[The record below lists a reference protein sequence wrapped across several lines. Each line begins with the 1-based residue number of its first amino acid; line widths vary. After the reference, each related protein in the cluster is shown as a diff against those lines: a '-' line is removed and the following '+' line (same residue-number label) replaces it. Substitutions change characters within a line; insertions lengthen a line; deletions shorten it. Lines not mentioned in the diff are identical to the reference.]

1 MLVSQIARLIVT
13 TKSPT
18 LSRLYQRSYQI
29 ASEIYCLLSPNFRKL
44 LNEYEDGHY
53 SLNTYP
59 HSSPTHTTFIPHQPQ
74 NASLLQSKPL
84 PNRALVDPSHYPIRT
99 ADSYCNWQIRRVQG
113 QLEIP
118 PLCVLLYKLAS
129 PFLCYK
135 NANLY
140 AFPETAAI
148 SSVYPN
154 QTTKIPG
161 QSGLNAAFLETYST
175 ISTYRRG
182 QHCLDVIPNSAYN
195 WYKIT
200 S

>member
-59 HSSPTHTTFIPHQPQ
+59 PFFSNPHYIYPPPAAKCQLTTKQ
-74 NASLLQSKPL
+74 PL

-113 QLEIP
+113 HWRSLPSAYCYINWPHRFYVTKCQSVRIP
-118 PLCVLLYKLAS
+118 RNGSYFVGLPKPDNQNSEPVW
-129 PFLCYK
+129 F
-135 NANLY
+135 
-140 AFPETAAI
+140 ER
-148 SSVYPN
+148 SV
-154 QTTKIPG
+154 
-161 QSGLNAAFLETYST
+161 SETYST

-182 QHCLDVIPNSAYN
+182 RHCLDVIPNSAYN